1 LPWPFGTVTFSAD
14 VAQAGA
20 APGWVGAAVGEVAG
34 LAVPGDTVGV
44 AVTTGEVGEAAGA
57 DAVPQA
63 AAIAAEQARTAAAAS
78 PRTALADDVIVGVPP
93 AVAPAA
99 TQL

>member
-1 LPWPFGTVTFSAD
+1 LPWPFGTATFSVD
-14 VAQAGA
+14 VAHGAGPA
-20 APGWVGAAVGEVAG
+20 WDDAAVGEFAG

-44 AVTTGEVGEAAGA
+44 AVAAGDAEGDAAGEAV
-57 DAVPQA
+57 VPQA
-63 AAIAAEQARTAAAAS
+63 AASAAEQARTAAAAS

-93 AVAPAA
+93 AVAPMA